1 MIDKLGGD
9 FVRFTTAQISRVFFE
24 RVNQEFLRSSSNAPL
39 SQMSLHAAMATVGLS
54 FAAASTTL
62 LRAKMEQEEFEE
74 GSHTSRLLVHD
85 ALSHK
90 QAAALKH
97 YTISKTQATGQ
108 NSLHAALELGSRA
121 AGQDAVMITQAR
133 KIPSRDKILEEL
145 FFEMGRLPL
154 FFDTLTLED
163 LLQRQQAHRY
173 FLETAASES
182 RPAGAAVPQLIA
194 MPTST
199 PPPSSLLIV
208 SPPPCIPL
216 PSVSSPQRLKLAW
229 KPADKLALMVAISL
243 HGNSWRKMATEAMA
257 SFSPAFSNLP
267 PKILASKMKA
277 MASSPSFSAF
287 KIANQQHAVQMSS
300 PAARLPLPALLYN

>member
-1 MIDKLGGD
+1 
-9 FVRFTTAQISRVFFE
+9 
-24 RVNQEFLRSSSNAPL
+24 
-39 SQMSLHAAMATVGLS
+39 
-54 FAAASTTL
+54 
-62 LRAKMEQEEFEE
+62 
-74 GSHTSRLLVHD
+74 
-85 ALSHK
+85 
-90 QAAALKH
+90 
-97 YTISKTQATGQ
+97 
-108 NSLHAALELGSRA
+108 
-121 AGQDAVMITQAR
+121 
-133 KIPSRDKILEEL
+133 
-145 FFEMGRLPL
+145 MGRLPL
-154 FFDTLTLED
+154 FFDTLTSED

-182 RPAGAAVPQLIA
+182 RPAGAVPQLIA
-194 MPTST
+194 KPTST
-199 PPPSSLLIV
+199 PPPSSLL
-208 SPPPCIPL
+208 SPPPPCIPL
-216 PSVSSPQRLKLAW
+216 PSVSSPQRSKLAW